1 MWYKFSKIIVSASA
15 QIQKFLSP
23 LSVPEVI
30 ENASSNIQL
39 ELSYCYLVA
48 DNRDSVEVNL
58 ALNHLAQK
66 LYNLKQRNVIT
77 TKVSKK
83 SLEIKSAF
91 DEVDFDDFEAIVEHI
106 DYLDSQLKPKKDM
119 VAVTDLEPTLTNG
132 KIQIFNPKTYEESER
147 VCVGTSWCIGDRSTG
162 MFTKYRFD
170 ESSNFYI
177 VQDANRS
184 YPFRKVAIDVRPNE
198 IQVTDEINDT
208 GTKLMASLIVDGKN
222 YGDSI
227 DGYFKYLYEVS
238 GGEIKREDFVPR
250 PLTPAEIE
258 NNKKYSKQNKSL
270 SWFMD
275 LSYEDKEA
283 YILRMHDLT
292 FAQFM
297 FMYERKNVFIELL
310 NIISSNINL
319 SSDIVAVI
327 KKDPALNKNRIRNIL
342 LLNVIDGYSDEDFDE
357 IVKYKV
363 FTVLGKY
370 VQTFIGNFP
379 RIGIKYSENSPEI
392 NNYLKK
398 FVSEKIF
405 TSDFPF
411 DLRFF
416 ELFTMQELESL
427 SSTFSD
433 NAKQKYNSITSFD
446 SIIDAFAKQDM
457 DMDLFEKLMIDKM
470 DIREAISK
478 VQESILSNEFQIE
491 KPFFLTKE
499 VLTSDF
505 VKECLKKNLISMK
518 VLSGIRNSSADE
530 FSSYEYGIDIEFNE
544 RKNQTGTVVAAMSD
558 DPFESYDFDIAFDL
572 FAEALLSGSYRVS
585 DLPSDVLKSSD
596 EIGVEGVF
604 AVIIDKVNSIT
615 QIPVN
620 LLEDELFLGLLIKS
634 KKFTIEFVRD
644 TSEDQKNAIANN
656 VNAFMYAQRDKAM
669 ILRSIANENL
679 KTVLVKNF
687 PGLYSDQISTK
698 SKAKVPAELADPNAK
713 LTRER
718 AMQLLRLIP
727 NNKYHNDEFDELLG
741 EARPGVLGNVREVTV
756 SEFTQMREELSRR
769 LQGESIQDYLE
780 EKYFMMNMDTDD
792 SDLDSDDW
800 DDF

>member
-1 MWYKFSKIIVSASA
+1 MWYKFSKIVVSASA

-23 LSVPEVI
+23 LPVPEVI
-30 ENASSNIQL
+30 ENAPSNIQL

-58 ALNHLAQK
+58 ALDHLAQK
-66 LYNLKQRNVIT
+66 LYNLKQRNIIT

-198 IQVTDEINDT
+198 IQITDEINDT

-238 GGEIKREDFVPR
+238 GGEIKKEDFVSR

-258 NNKKYSKQNKSL
+258 NSRKFSKQNKSL

-283 YILRMHDLT
+283 YVLRMHDLT

-297 FMYERKNVFIELL
+297 FMYERKNVFIDLL
-310 NIISSNINL
+310 NIVSSNTNL
-319 SSDIVAVI
+319 PSDIVAVI
-327 KKDPALNKNRIRNIL
+327 KKDPALNKNRIRNKL
-342 LLNVIDGYSDEDFDE
+342 LINAIDGYADEDFAE

-379 RIGIKYSENSPEI
+379 RIGITYSENSPEI
-392 NNYLKK
+392 KNYLKK

-416 ELFTMQELESL
+416 ELFSMQELESL

-446 SIIDAFAKQDM
+446 SIVDAFAKQDM
-457 DMDLFEKLMIDKM
+457 DMDLFEKLMIGKI
-470 DIREAISK
+470 DIKEAISK
-478 VQESILSNEFQIE
+478 VQESILSNEYQIE

-499 VLTSDF
+499 VLTPDF
-505 VKECLKKNLISMK
+505 VKECLKKNLISVK
-518 VLSGIRNSSADE
+518 VLGGIRNSSDDE
-530 FSSYEYGIDIEFNE
+530 FLSYEYGTDIEFNE
-544 RKNQTGTVVAAMSD
+544 RKNQTGTVVATMSE
-558 DPFESYDFDIAFDL
+558 DPFDSYDFNIAFQL
-572 FAEALLSGSYRVS
+572 YAEGLLSESFRVN
-585 DLPSDVLKSSD
+585 DLPREVIDSSG
-596 EIGVEGVF
+596 ELGLEGVYEI
-604 AVIIDKVNSIT
+604 IIDKVNSIIE
-615 QIPVN
+615 IPLSVIN
-620 LLEDELFLGLLIKS
+620 DETFIDLLIKS
-634 KKFTIEFVRD
+634 DKFTLDFAKD
-644 TSEDQKNAIANN
+644 ASEEQKDAIASYPDAY
-656 VNAFMYAQRDKAM
+656 AFAKDNKTQVLK
-669 ILRSIANENL
+669 SIANESL
-679 KTVLVKNF
+679 QTVLKKRF
-687 PGLYSDQISTK
+687 PGLYPTVRKTQ
-698 SKAKVPAELADPNAK
+698 PAAALPTDPNATISRQK
-713 LTRER
+713 
-718 AMQLLRLIP
+718 AMQLLRMRP
-727 NNKYHNDEFDELLG
+727 NDRFHNLEADELG
-741 EARPGVLGNVREVTV
+741 IGSTITMAQFRDV
-756 SEFTQMREELSRR
+756 QEELSRR
-769 LQGESIQDYLE
+769 LMGDTIQDYIE
-780 EKYFMMNMDTDD
+780 EKYMMMM
-792 SDLDSDDW
+792 
-800 DDF
+800 DDFGDDGDNFDF